1 MLDQRSRTFFPPVC
15 LGTLVRFGLFGRAA
29 MKLILTAYLTLIL
42 AIGLASSHA
51 QAYQEA
57 PVKNG
62 GSITGLATLKGPV
75 PAPRVFLLSLSPF
88 GEYCKKIS
96 DGEGRIVL
104 EEFTVG
110 KEGGMRDVVVAVQDV
125 TSGKPFAPIT
135 GRFEATDCMFH
146 PSDVPASELYTTDEH
161 GHTQHIHPMVG
172 VIENHR
178 PISVVNRDPI
188 FHNGQ
193 VFQRE
198 RGNIMLNF
206 PLPVSGKPRGGV
218 LNFDRGLKIGEMIC
232 GMHEFMQTWGFVVD
246 NPYYAKTE
254 SDGRF
259 GIDQLPPGTYRILA
273 WHPHFKPIERIVE
286 VPPGGSVSVN
296 FEFDASKI
304 KRRTF
309 ESDKGLRM
317 FR

>member
-1 MLDQRSRTFFPPVC
+1 
-15 LGTLVRFGLFGRAA
+15 
-29 MKLILTAYLTLIL
+29 MKVIPTACFTLIL
-42 AIGLASSHA
+42 VTGMAASHV

-57 PVKNG
+57 PVKDG
-62 GSITGLATLKGPV
+62 GSITGTATLKGPV

-96 DGEGRIVL
+96 DGQGRIVL
-104 EEFTVG
+104 QEFTVG
-110 KEGGMRDVVVAVQDV
+110 PEGGMQDVVVGVQDV
-125 TSGKPFAPIT
+125 KSGKPFTPIT

-146 PSDVPASELYTTDEH
+146 PADVPASELYTSDKN

-172 VIENHR
+172 VIENHKA
-178 PISVVNRDPI
+178 ISVVNKDPI

-206 PLPVSGKPRGGV
+206 PLPVSGKPRGGI

-246 NPYYAKTE
+246 NPYYAKTPI
-254 SDGRF
+254 SGKFD
-259 GIDQLPPGTYRILA
+259 INQLSPGTYRVQA
-273 WHPHFKPIERIVE
+273 WHPHFKPIEKIVE

-309 ESDKGLRM
+309 ETEKGLRM
-317 FR
+317 FH

>member
-1 MLDQRSRTFFPPVC
+1 MKRIWTI
-15 LGTLVRFGLFGRAA
+15 LVALSV
-29 MKLILTAYLTLIL
+29 
-42 AIGLASSHA
+42 AIGATSS
-51 QAYQEA
+51 QAFAYEEA
-57 PVKNG
+57 PVRNG
-62 GSITGLATLKGPV
+62 GTITGLATLKGPI
-75 PAPRVFLLSLSPF
+75 PAPRVFLLSLFPF
-88 GEYCKKIS
+88 GAYCKKIS
-96 DGEGRIVL
+96 DGKGRVVL

-110 KEGGMRDVVVAVQDV
+110 PEGGMRDVVVAVQDV
-125 TSGKPFAPIT
+125 KSGKPFTPIT

-146 PSDVPASELYTTDEH
+146 PSDVPTSELYTTDEH

-178 PISVVNRDPI
+178 RITVVNKDPI

-218 LNFDRGLKIGEMIC
+218 LNFDRGMKIGQMIC

-246 NPYYAKTE
+246 NPYYAKTKN
-254 SDGRF
+254 DGKF
-259 GIDQLPPGTYRILA
+259 NIGQLPPGTYRVLA
-273 WHPHFKPIERIVE
+273 WHPHFKPIEKIVQ
-286 VPPGGSVSVN
+286 VPANGMVTVD
-296 FEFDASKI
+296 FEFDSSKI

-309 ESDKGLRM
+309 ESEKGLRM
-317 FR
+317 FH